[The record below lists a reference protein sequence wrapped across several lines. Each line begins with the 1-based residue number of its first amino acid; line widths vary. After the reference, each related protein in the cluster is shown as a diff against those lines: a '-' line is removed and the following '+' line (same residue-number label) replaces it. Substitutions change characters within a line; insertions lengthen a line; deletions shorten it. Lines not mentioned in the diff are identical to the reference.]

1 MNRGFKCL
9 DYWNLIGNETK
20 RFRIWKLKIKFRREI
35 WMKLRK
41 LWMKIRDFKRGKTFA
56 ERRNDW
62 ERENLKS
69 IGWKRK
75 NGKRIFRDK
84 IKRILRIIRKINFK
98 SYTRDIKNEQ
108 LKWKIRRKDRNTETI
123 FRWLISY

>member
-1 MNRGFKCL
+1 LNRGFKCL